1 MSITEDLRT
10 GERKLCAVSLLNVYI
25 HRGRRYLGKI
35 KGVELEFLR
44 LFKGH
49 DLDVEGPG
57 WVVSIGNG
65 IEEVSDGIVRVAGGQ
80 ALCLLHGQ
88 ILDSL
93 ISL

>member
-1 MSITEDLRT
+1 MTLHSP
-10 GERKLCAVSLLNVYI
+10 
-25 HRGRRYLGKI
+25 GRRYLGKI
-35 KGVELEFLR
+35 KGVEVEFLR
-44 LFKGH
+44 LFKSH

-57 WVVSIGNG
+57 WVVTIGNG
-65 IEEVSDGIVRVAGGQ
+65 IKEVSNGIVWVGGGQ